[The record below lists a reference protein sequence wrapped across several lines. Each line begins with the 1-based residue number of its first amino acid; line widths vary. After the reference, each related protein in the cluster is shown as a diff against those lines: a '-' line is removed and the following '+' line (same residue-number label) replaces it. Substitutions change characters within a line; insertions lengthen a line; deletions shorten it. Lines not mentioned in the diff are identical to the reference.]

1 MKIIHTA
8 DLHLDS
14 RIEGLPTD
22 KSRIRREEILRT
34 FERLTEYASANGV
47 SAVIIAGDMFDTAK
61 VSIKTR
67 DRIIHAIKSNKNVD
81 YLYLSGNHD
90 DDNFI
95 SKADDLPTNLKIF
108 TDQWTKFSYEE
119 VDIYGATLNGLN
131 NVAIFETQNFD
142 SNRVNIAV
150 LHGQMAGYNSKDNAE
165 VIPLP
170 KLKDKNIDYLA
181 LGHIHTA
188 SLEKLDARGKYAY
201 CGCLEGRGF
210 DETGEKGFILLNV
223 EDKKVYPEFIKFSE
237 RKLFEHEFNVD
248 EFSDYLSAR
257 DKLLEE
263 LQNYSSESLIKVV
276 LRGEHGTDFIIDKE
290 ELSLRLNQTFFFA
303 KVYDKTTLKVTA
315 DDYALDKS
323 VRGEFVRAVWESDLS
338 DEEKSKI
345 IMKGL
350 ATLKGEQ
357 I

>member
-14 RIEGLPTD
+14 RIEGLPTE
-22 KSRIRREEILRT
+22 KSKIRREEVLRT
-34 FERLTEYASANGV
+34 FERLTEFASKNGV

-61 VSIKTR
+61 VTVKTR
-67 DRIIHAIKSNKNVD
+67 DRILHAIKVDLNVD

-95 SKADDLPTNLKIF
+95 SKADDLPSNLKIF
-108 TDQWTKFSYEE
+108 TDEWTKFSYEN

-131 NVAIFETQNFD
+131 NVAIFETLNFD
-142 SNRVNIAV
+142 SNRVNVAV
-150 LHGQMAGYNSKDNAE
+150 LHGQVAGYNSSDNTE
-165 VIPLP
+165 IIPLP

-188 SLEKLDARGKYAY
+188 SLEKLDVRGKYAY

-210 DETGEKGFILLNV
+210 DETGDKGFILLNI
-223 EDKKVYPEFIKFSE
+223 EEKKVVPEFIKFSQ

-248 EFSDYLSAR
+248 GFSDYLSAR
-257 DKLLEE
+257 DKLLDE
-263 LQNYSSESLIKVV
+263 LSNYPQESLIKVV
-276 LRGEHGTDFIIDKE
+276 LKGEHGTDFIIDKD
-290 ELSLRLNQTFFFA
+290 ELVLRLNQTFFFA
-303 KVYDKTTLKVTA
+303 KVYDKTTLKVTV
-315 DDYALDKS
+315 DDYTLDKS

-338 DEEKSKI
+338 EEEKSKI

-350 ATLKGEQ
+350 AALKGEQ